1 MAGGPSEAL
10 RTPVVGSKAGSTE
23 LSASARKLIFA
34 QGEVGSL
41 IAPGG
46 VFEQPEEL
54 NVKKDYARSRPKVTS
69 YTDAYP
75 GLMPAPE
82 HGGLAALQ
90 PPCVQG
96 LRSVVKPE
104 RTGSR
109 TMERDPPDV
118 WREQVQTY
126 SRRHGQSDEVLVEA
140 SKAQHRRKGVGRE
153 EHEKRWR
160 RWLKAKSRE
169 SDPDAATVSQVSGTV
184 ASTIPAGMR
193 PSKAIGDSFPDGMR
207 VAFFGEDKPKP
218 IWTTLANAPWVS
230 KVEPPREAKVE
241 PPWLPLDDPSHPLRA
256 SPRGTASARGS
267 GSARLST
274 PRVDGSVALSARGTS
289 DTKPAG
295 PAAGAW
301 ASPEERQ
308 ARADRKTGSRTGS
321 EAKSGLASSLASK
334 GDKVLLPRLPEAKAA
349 AAAMLFTG

>member
-1 MAGGPSEAL
+1 MARGPSEIL
-10 RTPVVGSKAGSTE
+10 GTPGVGSKAGSTE
-23 LSASARKLIFA
+23 LSAWERKLIFQ
-34 QGEVGSL
+34 QGGVASL

-54 NVKKDYARSRPKVTS
+54 NVRKDYARSWSKVTS

-82 HGGLAALQ
+82 HGGFAALQ

-109 TMERDPPDV
+109 TMERDPPEV

-126 SRRHGQSDEVLVEA
+126 TRRHGEPEEVLVEA

-160 RWLKAKSRE
+160 SWLKAKSRE

-193 PSKAIGDSFPDGMR
+193 PAKAIGDSFPDGMR
-207 VAFFGEDKPKP
+207 VAFFGEDTPKP

-230 KVEPPREAKVE
+230 KAEPPREAKVE
-241 PPWLPLDDPSHPLRA
+241 PPWLPLDDPSHPLRSSA
-256 SPRGTASARGS
+256 RGAASARGS

-274 PRVDGSVALSARGTS
+274 PRVERTVALSARGTL

-295 PAAGAW
+295 PAAGAG
-301 ASPEERQ
+301 ASPEERH

-321 EAKSGLASSLASK
+321 EAKSGLASSLASN
-334 GDKVLLPRLPEAKAA
+334 GEKVLLPRLPEN
-349 AAAMLFTG
+349 